1 MSFVNVHIQIRKGR
15 KYKVSML
22 SESLDECRL
31 FLEDTDVN
39 TKELIINNVCIVSH
53 ETTVAMPK

>member
-1 MSFVNVHIQIRKGR
+1 
-15 KYKVSML
+15 ML
-22 SESLDECRL
+22 SERLDECRL